1 MLLPSKNTVQQN
13 HQLSASYNLLSN
25 FEDLFSLN
33 MDHVGLLSAKLILTL
48 LLLCIY
54 LNKYDP
60 GRARPKINVA
70 VEVNFS
76 GVNIF
81 LGLIFGWG
89 EYFSGVIIFQA

>member
-60 GRARPKINVA
+60 GRARPKKKCCCGG
-70 VEVNFS
+70 EF
-76 GVNIF
+76 F
-81 LGLIFGWG
+81 RG
-89 EYFSGVIIFQA
+89 EYFSGVDFWLG